1 MELLSNFIFQIFE
14 EKCTTNPLKPNLSFL
29 KQIKFFYKK
38 NLTMIKFRKI
48 YNFEGKNEDDEE
60 NINFDLKK

>member
-29 KQIKFFYKK
+29 KQIKFSSKK
-38 NLTMIKFRKI
+38 
-48 YNFEGKNEDDEE
+48 
-60 NINFDLKK
+60 KKKTDSDKV